1 MKKKLINVI
10 AITAV
15 VIGAGNLAA
24 YAYGQY
30 YGPVVNIGERHGNM
44 RRAQESLVAAYQAI
58 SDAQAANDGQ
68 LGGHAARAKDLIT
81 QADYEIRQAAN
92 VSNREGR

>member
-1 MKKKLINVI
+1 MKKKLINLI
-10 AITAV
+10 AISAV
-15 VIGAGNLAA
+15 TFGVGNLAA

-30 YGPVVNIGERHGNM
+30 YGPVVNIGKRHGNM
-44 RRAQESLVAAYQAI
+44 RRAQESLVEAYQAI
-58 SDAQAANDGQ
+58 SAAQEANDGQ

-92 VSNREGR
+92 VSNQEGR